1 MAMNIYRFP
10 LLEIPATDSDATVRY
25 ISNHLS
31 LSSLTNL
38 LQKLHKTCTALRQLY
53 NTRDSTDSTLKY
65 GSLGGESFGIAT
77 LKVLLSATDCQ
88 ALFSYDVDEV
98 DFRFLE
104 AITSASPRS
113 ELANFVRWATEIA
126 IGFMYQDPEQVAQRA
141 SWGAAIMRPTQ
152 WRLHAST
159 LDVHRI
165 IGREAR
171 SE

>member
-10 LLEIPATDSDATVRY
+10 LLEITATDSDATARH

-65 GSLGGESFGIAT
+65 GSLGGESFG
-77 LKVLLSATDCQ
+77 KVLLSATDCQ
-88 ALFSYDVDEV
+88 ALFSYHVDEV

-113 ELANFVRWATEIA
+113 ELANFVRWATDIA

-141 SWGAAIMRPTQ
+141 SWGAATMRPTQ
-152 WRLHAST
+152 WHLHAST